1 MAADDVAIANRFR
14 AALEAAVRTGDLE
27 GVYPLLADDV
37 EWVTPQRTL
46 SGIDEVK
53 DQLNWITPSEL
64 FDFEFSE
71 GDWVDQGD
79 GLLVC
84 RVHEVYRMKESGE
97 VGYERD
103 RRVEL
108 TVRGGE
114 ISRYEMQIVA
124 G

>member
-27 GVYPLLADDV
+27 GVYPLLAPDV

-46 SGIDEVK
+46 SGIDEVRG
-53 DQLNWITPSEL
+53 QLNWITPSEL
-64 FDFEFSE
+64 FDYEFGE
-71 GDWVDQGD
+71 GEWVDQGD
-79 GLLVC
+79 GRLVC
-84 RVHEVYRMKESGE
+84 LVHEVYRMKESGD

-108 TVRGGE
+108 TIRGGE
-114 ISRYEMQIVA
+114 ISRYEMQNVA